1 MLMAKADTLASVLY
15 VVLMSRAKDQ
25 ASQATLLKM
34 LDFFEMQLQQSKT
47 DFFLNK
53 SKYSM
58 VDLYVF
64 PFISRLFYMKD
75 SALNDVYLQF

>member
-25 ASQATLLKM
+25 ASLATLLKM